1 MEHQFLSNP
10 LYALCFKLRLHIV
23 LFLCTVYHYMEL
35 VIDFVILYYNVFNGQ
50 RCAQNVALMKGN
62 SFKYFLS
69 AGDFNKINYY
79 ILALLKLISVSAE
92 YRQR

>member
-1 MEHQFLSNP
+1 
-10 LYALCFKLRLHIV
+10 
-23 LFLCTVYHYMEL
+23 MEL

-92 YRQR
+92 YCQR